1 MNRPTGPKKKKHFEL
16 LDRVKDF
23 LRDQPGE
30 VKQELNGLI
39 TLPIAR

>member
-1 MNRPTGPKKKKHFEL
+1 MKRPPGPEKKKHFEL

-30 VKQELNGLI
+30 VKQERNGLI
-39 TLPIAR
+39 

>member
-1 MNRPTGPKKKKHFEL
+1 MRRPNEKKKHFEL

-30 VKQELNGLI
+30 VKQELK
-39 TLPIAR
+39 A